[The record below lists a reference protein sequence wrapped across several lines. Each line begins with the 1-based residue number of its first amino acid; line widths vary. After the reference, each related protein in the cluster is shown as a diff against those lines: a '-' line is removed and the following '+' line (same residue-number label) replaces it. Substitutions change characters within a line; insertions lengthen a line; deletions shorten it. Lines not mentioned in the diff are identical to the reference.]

1 MVPPNLA
8 AALAVPAD
16 CGMTGRRLRVAMADD
31 DADVLVSLHELFTA
45 SGRWEVVAAV
55 NDGIDLLR
63 VLDVEA
69 PELVLT
75 DLHMPNGDEQLIER
89 LGHHP
94 SRPLIIA
101 LSAATSPSA
110 ARRLLELG
118 ADLVL
123 RKGIDR
129 VVVAAERL
137 CDERGVTPRS

>member
-1 MVPPNLA
+1 
-8 AALAVPAD
+8 
-16 CGMTGRRLRVAMADD
+16 MADD